1 VTQPAASLPW
11 RSTIEDEIGTIGTS
25 EMLSAIEMH
34 MTELKTGGKS
44 ESALSKNEAM
54 KGTMT
59 TMVLTTISLTD
70 TIP

>member
-11 RSTIEDEIGTIGTS
+11 RSVIEDEIGTIGTS

>member
-11 RSTIEDEIGTIGTS
+11 RSAIEDEIGTIGTS

-34 MTELKTGGKS
+34 MTELKTGVKS